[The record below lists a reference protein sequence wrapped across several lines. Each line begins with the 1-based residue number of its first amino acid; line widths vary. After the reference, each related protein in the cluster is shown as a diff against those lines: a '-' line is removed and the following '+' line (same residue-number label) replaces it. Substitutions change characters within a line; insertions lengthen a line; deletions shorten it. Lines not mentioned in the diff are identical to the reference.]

1 MMRNGGIYKLV
12 SGAVLKMKKPPAA
25 FAGGGLDAA
34 QELNPI
40 RQASFPAC
48 AMELLIRRAEI
59 DTAMHIA

>member
-1 MMRNGGIYKLV
+1 
-12 SGAVLKMKKPPAA
+12 MKKPPVA
-25 FAGGGLDAA
+25 FAGGGLDTARK
-34 QELNPI
+34 LNPI